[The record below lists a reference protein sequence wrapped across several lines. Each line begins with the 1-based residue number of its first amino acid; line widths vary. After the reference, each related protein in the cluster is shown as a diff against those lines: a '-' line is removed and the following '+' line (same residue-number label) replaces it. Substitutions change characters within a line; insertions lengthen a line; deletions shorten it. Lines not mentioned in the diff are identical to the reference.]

1 MVLMDV
7 STVMKIWIMLGGI
20 TKKQCFFGYALKDI
34 DRSINLSERG
44 EVKRDGAKAQKNSG
58 RGDYQK
64 GDATWNDFVVDYKEY
79 ASSIS
84 ISQKIWAKICTDTFK
99 VSRDKYPVLKLI
111 LGKDNNKTRLAVI
124 EWSLFEQM
132 EEAWRKQQL

>member
-1 MVLMDV
+1 M
-7 STVMKIWIMLGGI
+7 
-20 TKKQCFFGYALKDI
+20 
-34 DRSINLSERG
+34 SERS
-44 EVKRDGAKAQKNSG
+44 EAKRDGAKQQKNSG

-64 GDATWNDFVVDYKEY
+64 GDAQWRDFVVDYKEY
-79 ASSIS
+79 EKSIS
-84 ISQKIWAKICTDTFK
+84 ISQNIWAKICTDTFK

-132 EEAWRKQQL
+132 VEQCQ